1 MSDLKSLILQIL
13 QEHPGSKASEIAS
26 YAGSDN
32 HVVNSLLY
40 GKLSGLCTRDK
51 HYRWYLTADYKQKN
65 SETIEF
71 KPTELTSLCEYYLSC
86 LGYDDE
92 NGISVFAE
100 SKYNDQEYCEI
111 EQLLDIDV
119 NVMLSSV
126 EGQRLISLLNKQ
138 SNAKALYLGYPCYLS
153 HLISKRTNWEGFLLE
168 PLLFIPITKS
178 DKDRSYEIANQAPIF
193 NYKAIK
199 DLTSLDDA
207 SITQEI
213 NDLEEEMGFN
223 NDELPEWA
231 DLISNL
237 VHIRQGWKWRG
248 VMNPEVLDTAK
259 KISEL
264 KEAGIYNKA
273 VVILADRSPYTVGLE
288 SELKSLSQLPT
299 EKYKETALGQWLSGA
314 ITSSAESS
322 FEDLLEV
329 FPMNLEQRLA
339 ISKALSEPLTS
350 ITGPPGTG
358 KSQVVANLLVN
369 SFWKGKRVLF
379 ASKNNQAVDVVEA
392 RVNSMGSRPIL
403 LRTGSNE
410 YRDKLANY
418 LVNYATTTP
427 SQTTT
432 QEIDLIKQKR
442 GKLVARLK
450 ALATEEEQFVLQRN
464 ALDGVEIALETLR
477 DKVSPLEFRNVRTMD
492 LAAAKICIDSLSQA
506 INRASKDKQPVFVKI
521 FWVLYAKK
529 RMLDLKETTA
539 HVQPTLLLATDE
551 KIVFTEPQTYLQRW
565 SEVHKVNSEA
575 WHDMMKIKV
584 YLQELKQFQQLR
596 PLEGIS
602 QERKALYENL
612 SNLDYRYWSLYLES
626 LPSKLNNEQKRR
638 LSELKVSVQVL
649 NDMPQ
654 NMNEKE
660 VQKLKRRH
668 YDLLFD
674 LSQVFPCWAVTALSA
689 RGRIPFEPGYFD
701 LLIIDEASQCDIA
714 SVLPLLFRAK
724 NAVIIGDDKQLKHI
738 SKLPEKQDLR
748 LLAKFDPE
756 FKRLIWMYSKNSL
769 FDLSKA
775 INNMDTV
782 ILQDHH
788 RSHSNIIEFSNRFFY
803 QSSLRIATKMDLLKT
818 NKLGEQGVRWIN
830 VSGFTN
836 RPSNGGAYNDKEAT
850 EVINQLQRLTIK
862 NGYLG
867 SIGVVTPFRAQ
878 ANLIR
883 EKLKRLPDMDVCVNR
898 NQILVDVVHKYQ
910 GDEKDVMIFSPV
922 LSTNMPQGG
931 LRFLEKNPNLFNVA
945 ITRARSLLLVVGD
958 LAACKKCSVEYLKKF
973 AEYSQEQ
980 IEHDSQQ
987 TSYDLEAL
995 TDEYPIVA
1003 DMSKVSDWE
1012 IFLYKAMFSRGIR
1025 AIPQYSVDQFV
1036 LDFAL
1041 FEGGRKLD
1049 IEVDGEHY
1057 HKNWNGELC
1066 RRDQLRNQRMY
1077 ELGWDVMRFWVY
1089 EIRDDL
1095 DSVLDHLED
1104 WMNSCSSNQNS

>member
-1 MSDLKSLILQIL
+1 MSDLKSSIKQIL
-13 QEHPGSKASEIAS
+13 QEHPGLKAYEIARF
-26 YAGSDN
+26 AGADN
-32 HVVNSLLY
+32 HSVNSLLY
-40 GKLSGLCTRDK
+40 GKLANLCMRDK
-51 HYRWYLTADYKQKN
+51 YYRWYLAADYVQNKVV
-65 SETIEF
+65 TAVF
-71 KPTELTSLCEYYLSC
+71 KPTELTSLCDYYLAC

-100 SKYNDQEYCEI
+100 SKYDDLEYCEI

-119 NVMLSSV
+119 NVLLSSV
-126 EGQRLISLLNKQ
+126 EGQRLVSLLNKQ

-153 HLISKRTNWEGFLLE
+153 HISSRRSSWEGYLLE
-168 PLLFIPITKS
+168 PILYLPITKS
-178 DKDRSYEIANQAPIF
+178 EKARSYEIANQAPIF

-199 DLTSLDDA
+199 DITSLDDA

-213 NDLEEEMGFN
+213 NDLEEELGFN
-223 NDELPEWA
+223 NEELPDWA
-231 DLISNL
+231 DVIYNL
-237 VHIRQGWKWRG
+237 AHVRQGWKWKG
-248 VMNPEVLDTAK
+248 EMNPEALDTK
-259 KISEL
+259 QKISEL
-264 KEAGIYNKA
+264 REAGIYNKA
-273 VVILADRSPYTVGLE
+273 VIILADRSPYTVGLE
-288 SELKSLSQLPT
+288 SELKALSKIPE
-299 EKYKETALGQWLSGA
+299 EKYKSTALGQWLSGA
-314 ITSSAESS
+314 NTSSSESS

-369 SFWKGKRVLF
+369 SFWKSKKVLF

-392 RVNSMGSRPIL
+392 RVNSLGSRPIL

-418 LVNYATTTP
+418 LVNYTTTSP
-427 SQTTT
+427 SQTAT

-442 GKLVARLK
+442 DKLVARLK
-450 ALATEEEQFVLQRN
+450 ALAMEEEQFIEQRN
-464 ALDGVEIALETLR
+464 ELDRLEIALESLR
-477 DKVSPLEFRNVRTMD
+477 DKVSPMRFDDIRSVD
-492 LAAAKICIDSLSQA
+492 LSATKTCIDSLSLA
-506 INRASKDKQPVFVKI
+506 INRANKGIQPMFVRL
-521 FWVLYAKK
+521 FWILHAKK
-529 RMLDLKETTA
+529 RMLDLQETTA
-539 HVQPTLLLATDE
+539 RVQPNLLRAVDE
-551 KIVFTEPQTYLQRW
+551 KVVFSDPQAYLQRW
-565 SEVHKVNSEA
+565 SEIHVANSDT
-575 WHDMMKIKV
+575 WHDLVKIEG
-584 YLQELKQFQQLR
+584 YLHDLSKFQKLR
-596 PLEGIS
+596 PLEEIS
-602 QERKALYENL
+602 WERKNLYENL
-612 SNLDYRYWSLYLES
+612 SDLDFRYWSLYLES
-626 LPSKLNNEQKRR
+626 LPSQLSVEQKRK
-638 LSELKVSVQVL
+638 LSDLKVSVQVL

-668 YDLLFD
+668 YNLLFD

-714 SVLPLLFRAK
+714 SVLPLLYRAK

-748 LLAKFDPE
+748 LLAKFDPD
-756 FKRLIWMYSKNSL
+756 FNRLVWMYSKNSL

-788 RSHSNIIEFSNRFFY
+788 RSHSSIIEFSNRFFY
-803 QSSLRIATKMDLLKT
+803 KSSLRIATKMDLLKT
-818 NKLGEQGVRWIN
+818 QKLGEQGIRWIN

-850 EVINQLQRLTIK
+850 EVINQLIRLTIK
-862 NGYLG
+862 NGYWG

-883 EKLKRLPDMDVCVNR
+883 EKLKKHPDMDGYINR

-945 ITRARSLLLVVGD
+945 ITRARALLLVVGD
-958 LAACKKCSVEYLKKF
+958 LSACKKCSVEYFKKF

-980 IEHDSQQ
+980 IDHDSQQ
-987 TSYDLEAL
+987 FIYDLEAL
-995 TDEYPIVA
+995 TDEYPVVA

-1012 IFLYKAMFSRGIR
+1012 IYLYKTMFNRGIR
-1025 AIPQYSVDQFV
+1025 AIPQFSVDQFI

-1041 FEGGRKLD
+1041 FVGDRKLD

-1089 EIRDDL
+1089 EIRDDME
-1095 DSVLDHLED
+1095 SVLSRLED
-1104 WMNSCSSNQNS
+1104 WLNAPVDSR